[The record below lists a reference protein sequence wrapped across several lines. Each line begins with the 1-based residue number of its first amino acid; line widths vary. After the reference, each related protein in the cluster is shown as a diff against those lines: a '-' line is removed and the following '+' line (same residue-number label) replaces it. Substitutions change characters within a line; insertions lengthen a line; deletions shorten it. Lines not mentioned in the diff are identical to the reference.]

1 MARRPSLAFLTV
13 AAVSVTQF
21 VTIAL
26 LYFFVEWYVDR
37 AETVSVDHLPAD
49 AKRAWND
56 LNAGLVPDPDAL
68 AALAVV
74 FPSLEEVSEV
84 APIAAIL
91 GFGAAS
97 ILLSSLIGVFF
108 AFRIAAPLSRFTAAA
123 EKIRG
128 GDFLVDVEPSA
139 TREIEALASTIN
151 SMASELSSLER
162 RLKFNTRAVAHELRT
177 PLTVL
182 QGNLQGMSDGV
193 IEPTHDRIRA
203 LYAQTQGMARLVEQ
217 LNTLSLVGTASFM
230 APLTDTDLA
239 SQVTDTVDLFKA
251 SAGNGLTCRTFL
263 QPAPAAIDPVRFR
276 QALLALLDNARRY
289 AGGHGPIDVRT
300 GTDEAG
306 RSFISVE
313 DRGPGM
319 PPDVLQSSFDM
330 FWRSEATNARGAN
343 GTGLGLTV
351 VKAIAEAHGAAF
363 SVKSRT
369 GGGACATITFPA
381 GAQS

>member
-26 LYFFVEWYVDR
+26 LYFFVEWYVDH
-37 AETVSVDHLPAD
+37 AETVSVDHLPD
-49 AKRAWND
+49 NAKRAWND

-68 AALAVV
+68 EALAVV

-91 GFGAAS
+91 GFGTAS

-128 GDFLVDVEPSA
+128 GDFLVEVEPSA
-139 TREIEALASTIN
+139 TREVEALASTIN
-151 SMASELSSLER
+151 SMASELSSLEN

-193 IEPTHDRIRA
+193 IELSPDRIKA
-203 LYAQTQGMARLVEQ
+203 LYAQTQGMSRLVDQ
-217 LNTLSLVGTASFM
+217 LNTLSLVGTPNFIA
-230 APLTDTDLA
+230 APTLTDLA
-239 SQVTDTVDLFKA
+239 SHVSDTVDLFKV
-251 SAGNGLTCRTFL
+251 SLGEGLVCRTFL
-263 QPAPAAIDPVRFR
+263 EPAPASIDPVRFR
-276 QALLALLDNARRY
+276 QALLALLENARRY
-289 AGGHGPIDVRT
+289 AGNHGPIDVRT
-300 GTDEAG
+300 GVDEAG
-306 RSFISVE
+306 MSFICVE

-319 PPDVLQSSFDM
+319 PSDVLESSFDM
-330 FWRSEATNARGAN
+330 FWRSERPNPRGAD

-351 VKAIAEAHGAAF
+351 VKAIAEAHGAEF
-363 SVKSRT
+363 SVKNRP
-369 GGGACATITFPA
+369 GGGACAMISFP
-381 GAQS
+381 GQTS

>member
-1 MARRPSLAFLTV
+1 MSKRPSLAFLTV
-13 AAVSVTQF
+13 ALVSVTQF
-21 VTIAL
+21 ATIAL
-26 LYFFVEWYVDR
+26 LYFFVEWYVDL
-37 AETVSVDHLPAD
+37 AETVSLDQLPNNAR
-49 AKRAWND
+49 RAWDD

-74 FPSLEEVSEV
+74 FPSLEEVPEV

-91 GFGAAS
+91 GFGAVS

-123 EKIRG
+123 EKIRR
-128 GDFLVDVEPSA
+128 GDFLVEVEPGA
-139 TREIEALASTIN
+139 TREIEALASTMN
-151 SMASELSSLER
+151 SLGSDLSSLER

-193 IEPTHDRIRA
+193 IEVSNDRIKA
-203 LYAQTQGMARLVEQ
+203 LYAQTQGMSRLVDQ
-217 LNTLSLVGTASFM
+217 LNTLSLVGTPNFM
-230 APLTDTDLA
+230 ASRTVTDLA
-239 SQVTDTVDLFKA
+239 SHVSDTVDLFQMSVA
-251 SAGNGLTCRTFL
+251 EGLDCRTFL
-263 QPAPAAIDPVRFR
+263 EPAPASIDPVRLR
-276 QALLALLDNARRY
+276 QALLALLENARRY

-306 RSFISVE
+306 MSIICVE

-319 PPDVLQSSFDM
+319 PSDVLQSSFDM
-330 FWRSEATNARGAN
+330 FWRSERPDPRGTN

-351 VKAIAEAHGAAF
+351 VKAIAEAHGAEF

-369 GGGACATITFPA
+369 GGGACAMITFP
-381 GAQS
+381 GRVS